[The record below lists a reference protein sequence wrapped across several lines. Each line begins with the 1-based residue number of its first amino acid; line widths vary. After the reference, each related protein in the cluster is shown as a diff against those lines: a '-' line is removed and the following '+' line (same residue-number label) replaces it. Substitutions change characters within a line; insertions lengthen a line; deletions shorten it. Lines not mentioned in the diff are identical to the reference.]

1 MAKLRKAGKKVVSKK
16 IPVEDVNGNKH
27 VLKAT
32 VIDVS
37 KSTSA
42 NIQDEETY
50 NTIGM
55 GIIKP
60 PLSQH
65 ELSIIQE
72 YSNELGQVIDAMSI
86 GIEGFSGRLLP
97 RTVNPVYLKQY
108 KEEIAEERHW
118 LDALIQYPNPREDF
132 TKLRMNTRKD
142 IESTGN
148 AYWELVPSPVKHERY
163 SCINKLDE
171 PTMFIKRV
179 EKKFTRVALKYV
191 DDNLNFRKRSFQV
204 KLRGFVQMVNNKSV
218 HYKEFGDPRVVDR
231 RDGKI
236 IAMSVDQ
243 WERFSDEKKQ
253 KYPKKVWANEVYHFR
268 IDTTRRTPYGM
279 PRFTGN
285 LMAIKG
291 SRSADETNIITQ
303 QNNHVPSMAITVAGG
318 QLTEGSIERIQEF
331 VDVQIKGD
339 SNYSKFLVLEGES
352 FHDGLSGP
360 GSLKIEIKPL
370 SSNQHQDQLWQEYD
384 KNNAS
389 KIRRSFRLPPIM
401 VGYSED
407 LNRAVAQ
414 ESERLAE
421 KWVFNPAREEMDR
434 CLNQIFMQQGFRF
447 WKYKSYSPNVTN
459 DEDIVEILK
468 GGEKTGGVTPR
479 IARMLLED
487 ILNRELPPIK
497 ETDPDFD
504 PDIPFSLSLAKLQ
517 VGAAKAN
524 AEGTS
529 APQGQIAK
537 PPKPNGRPPK
547 EDETEDEIVEQI
559 FEQIHDLGDAEKVF
573 QNIVE
578 QPDTTIKVLKSVRD
592 RLEAHLNQQVLGQT
606 A

>member
-1 MAKLRKAGKKVVSKK
+1 MAKLRKQTSKVASKS
-16 IPVEDVNGNKH
+16 IPVEDVKGNKY

-37 KSTSA
+37 KGVTA
-42 NIQDEETY
+42 NIEDDD
-50 NTIGM
+50 GL
-55 GIIKP
+55 GIIGQKIVKP

-72 YSNELGQVIDAMSI
+72 YSNELGQVIDAMAI

-97 RTVNPVYLKQY
+97 RKVNQAQLKKY
-108 KEEIAEERHW
+108 KTEMIEEKQW
-118 LDALIQYPNPREDF
+118 LNAVLQYPNPREDF

-142 IESTGN
+142 IEATGN
-148 AYWELVPSPVKHERY
+148 AYWELVPSPVKGERY
-163 SCINKLDE
+163 SCINKLDV

-179 EKKFTRVALKYV
+179 GKRFTRVALKYV
-191 DDNLNFRKRSFQV
+191 DENVGFKKRSFQV
-204 KLRGFVQMVNNKSV
+204 RLRGFVQKVNTKTV
-218 HYKEFGDPRVVDR
+218 HYKEFGDPRVIDR
-231 RDGKI
+231 RDGNV
-236 IAMSVDQ
+236 IASSVAQ
-243 WERFSDEKKQ
+243 WERFSDEKKE
-253 KYPKKVWANEVYHFR
+253 KYPKKIWANEVYHFR

-360 GSLKIEIKPL
+360 GNLKIEIKPL

-389 KIRRSFRLPPIM
+389 KVRRSFRLPPIL
-401 VGYSED
+401 VGHTED
-407 LNRAVAQ
+407 LNRATAQ

-434 CLNQIFMQQGFRF
+434 CINQIFMQQGFRF
-447 WKYKSYSPNVTN
+447 WMYKSYSPNVTN
-459 DEDIVEILK
+459 DEDIVKILS
-468 GGEKTGGVTPR
+468 GGEKTGGITPR
-479 IARMLLED
+479 IAHMMLED
-487 ILNRELPPIK
+487 VLNRELPPIK
-497 ETDPDFD
+497 EDDPDFD
-504 PDIPFSLSLAKLQ
+504 PDLPFSLSLAKLQ
-517 VGAAKAN
+517 VGAAQAN
-524 AEGTS
+524 REGTS

-537 PPKPNGRPPK
+537 PAQPNGRPPK
-547 EDETEDEIVEQI
+547 EDETEKDIVEQI
-559 FEQIHDLGDAEKVF
+559 FSQIHSIGDAEKVF
-573 QNIVE
+573 ENILDKPE
-578 QPDTTIKVLKSVRD
+578 TTIKVLKTVRD
-592 RLEAHLNQQVLGQT
+592 NIEAHLNKQVLGQT